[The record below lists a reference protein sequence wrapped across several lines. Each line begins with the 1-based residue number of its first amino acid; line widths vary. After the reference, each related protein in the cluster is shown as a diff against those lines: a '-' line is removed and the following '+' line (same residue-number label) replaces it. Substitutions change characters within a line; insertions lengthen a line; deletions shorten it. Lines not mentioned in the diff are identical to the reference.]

1 MDGIVV
7 EKRRPRVKIR
17 TVLLWWSEHLL
28 HNDVNHSDDDNGY
41 HDAADDYYYDRDN
54 DNRCMV

>member
-1 MDGIVV
+1 M

-28 HNDVNHSDDDNGY
+28 RDDGNHNDDNN
-41 HDAADDYYYDRDN
+41 YYDRDN